1 MFVLFYVLFFLLL
14 HIVEHSEEIISVIN
28 EPHLPAENT
37 LSCSQDD
44 LPAGRNKRED
54 LTGVEGN
61 GNKTS
66 EQSENLKYRLRR
78 VLTPNPED
86 AVLPNL
92 YGNRVAI
99 EILPDTLPQTPPN
112 ASLNLSKASSS
123 RDLKILASNQNN
135 TGTDANMKSQSDID
149 LRISGDFNDDY
160 VMEDPNFI
168 FERRDSKRL
177 AKKDFGGRIVEGL
190 FVESPLIKDEYS
202 VGKSGL
208 RKIALSQSLQNM
220 DSPTGEDSHVPGE
233 NSSSL
238 CVTQDKQDTVSKFE
252 ERLNYTNF
260 NVSAAVERISQA
272 SNIPNKVVTSVDIH
286 NEERDSDSEN
296 QPENG
301 NYQPVPKVRTK
312 PLTKVC
318 STPNSFDNQHF
329 KSPPCPKPRRK
340 LQSLSECGT
349 NIHSNNSKDIE
360 GVEFP
365 RGPVLLL
372 DPIALQ
378 HQTSSRGAPNI
389 NPDGSVEIRQGWSLI
404 RPWW

>member
-1 MFVLFYVLFFLLL
+1 MFFFCLLL

-28 EPHLPAENT
+28 EPHLRAENT
-37 LSCSQDD
+37 LLCSQDD
-44 LPAGRNKRED
+44 FPADRNKRED
-54 LTGVEGN
+54 LTGVN
-61 GNKTS
+61 GNDNEKS
-66 EQSENLKYRLRR
+66 EQSDNLKYRLRR

-92 YGNRVAI
+92 YGNIAAI
-99 EILPDTLPQTPPN
+99 EVLPDALSQATPD
-112 ASLNLSKASSS
+112 ASLNLTKALSSH
-123 RDLKILASNQNN
+123 DLKILASSQNN
-135 TGTDANMKSQSDID
+135 NGTNGNMKIQSDID
-149 LRISGDFNDDY
+149 LRMSGDFNDDY
-160 VMEDPNFI
+160 VMEDSSFI

-190 FVESPLIKDEYS
+190 FVESPLIKDESS

-220 DSPTGEDSHVPGE
+220 DSPTGEDSHVPDE

-238 CVTQDKQDTVSKFE
+238 CVTQDKQDTISKFE
-252 ERLNYTNF
+252 ERLNYTNL
-260 NVSAAVERISQA
+260 NTSATVERISQT
-272 SNIPNKVVTSVDIH
+272 SNIPNIMVTSVDIH
-286 NEERDSDSEN
+286 NEQRESDTEN

-301 NYQPVPKVRTK
+301 SYQPVPKVRTK
-312 PLTKVC
+312 PLTKMC
-318 STPNSFDNQHF
+318 STPNSSENQHF
-329 KSPPCPKPRRK
+329 KNPPCPKPRRK
-340 LQSLSECGT
+340 LQSLSECSM
-349 NIHSNNSKDIE
+349 NVRSNNSKDIE